1 MIAKRL
7 PELHW
12 SSSER
17 ADLHLHSCF
26 SDGQHTPRQ
35 LAQLAAQKGLSVI
48 ALTDHATVEGITEMI
63 VQAATWGVYNIPA
76 IELNAQTG
84 DFLGYFIDY
93 EHKGLLAFL
102 KEVNASREK
111 RIRET
116 VARLN
121 ELGHW
126 IDWPALVRFARPAM
140 PSRSH
145 IARIFVA
152 LGRFPNVDT
161 VFKTLLGRRRPA
173 YVEPEAPPDEQC
185 IRMIHEAGGLAVL
198 AHPQFLNMALK
209 DTQPYVH
216 QLASWGLSGYERIP
230 ESAGEPQVASAWR
243 KAGEGNGLFE
253 MGGSG
258 FHGEEISDAS
268 LGDATIGGDLF
279 PKMKARLPDHVIQKS
294 FFKRMYW
301 RSSNLSPEEFRQ
313 SLFPEDIHLKAQTC
327 AKLLDYQ
334 PALEP
339 PPVDF
344 TGLPFVLIGPGALDR
359 HLEIVKAL
367 EDFGA
372 QIISE
377 EIRENYP
384 ALVWTLYCMY
394 QLPRNLKQRE
404 LLRFALD
411 HHLYGE
417 RAVVYRI
424 IFFRNPQGE
433 SLRRIKQHIRGTLG
447 KIRFYRVTCQNMTDT
462 FFTSYVHMLDEANL
476 NRECWVLQ
484 QTGSFV
490 SLSLPAP
497 AKPPSPSRS
506 YLNA

>member
-1 MIAKRL
+1 MIAKGL

-26 SDGQHTPRQ
+26 SDGQHTPSR

-63 VQAATWGVYNIPA
+63 VQAASWGVYNIPA
-76 IELNAQTG
+76 IELNARTG

-102 KEVNASREK
+102 EEMNVFREK

-126 IDWPALVRFARPAM
+126 IDWPALVRFARPAL

-145 IARIFVA
+145 IARMFVA

-161 VFKTLLGRRRPA
+161 VFKTLLGRGRPA
-173 YVEPEAPPDEQC
+173 YIEPEAPSDEQC
-185 IRMIHEAGGLAVL
+185 IQMIREAGGLAVL
-198 AHPQFLNMALK
+198 AHPQFLNMALR
-209 DTQPYVH
+209 DIQPYAY

-230 ESAGEPQVASAWR
+230 ESAGVSQVASAWG
-243 KAGEGNGLFE
+243 KAGEENGLFE
-253 MGGSG
+253 VGGSG
-258 FHGEEISDAS
+258 FHGEEISGAS
-268 LGDATIGGDLF
+268 LGGVTIGGDLF
-279 PKMKARLPDHVIQKS
+279 PKMKACLPDQTIQKS
-294 FFKRMYW
+294 FFKRMFW
-301 RSSNLSPEEFRQ
+301 RSSNLSSEEFRQ
-313 SLFPEDIHLKAQTC
+313 SLFPEDIQLKTQTC
-327 AKLLDYQ
+327 VELLDYQ

-339 PPVDF
+339 LPVDF

-359 HLEIVKAL
+359 HQEIAKIL
-367 EDFGA
+367 QGFGA
-372 QIISE
+372 QIVSE

-384 ALVWTLYCMY
+384 ALTWALYRMY
-394 QLPRNLKQRE
+394 QLPRHLKHRD

-417 RAVVYRI
+417 RAASYRI
-424 IFFRNPQGE
+424 IFFHNPRGE
-433 SLRRIKQHIRGTLG
+433 SLRRIKQQIRGTLG
-447 KIRFYRVTCQNMTDT
+447 KIKFYRVTCQNMTDT
-462 FFTSYVHMLDEANL
+462 FFTSYVHIPDEEDINW
-476 NRECWVLQ
+476 ECWVLQ
-484 QTGSFV
+484 QAGSLV
-490 SLSLPAP
+490 SLALPATTP
-497 AKPPSPSRS
+497 VT
-506 YLNA
+506 